1 MARVDRWGPDEVAA
15 EFDVSH
21 ETLDR
26 LGAYVLLLRKWSQ
39 SINLVGARTLDDVW
53 GRHIADSLQLVAL
66 APDEARTWVD
76 MGSGGG
82 LPGLVVAAALSE
94 VEGFKMHL
102 VEANARKCA
111 FLHVAAR
118 AMKVPVEVHNRRIE
132 DLGRSDTRPRADVVS
147 ARALAP
153 LAALCDLAEPF
164 MWKNTVCLF
173 LKGQDVESELTQGP
187 RYRTMTIVQTPS
199 VVPGVASSAGG
210 GLGTILRIEGAAREQ
225 EN

>member
-1 MARVDRWGPDEVAA
+1 MDKVRRWGPDEVAA

-26 LGAYVLLLRKWSQ
+26 LGAYVALLKKWSR
-39 SINLVGARTLDDVW
+39 SINLVGAKTLDDVW

-66 APDEARTWVD
+66 APEGARIWVD
-76 MGSGGG
+76 LGSGGG
-82 LPGLVVAAALSE
+82 LPGLVVAAALRQ
-94 VEGFKMHL
+94 VKGFKMHL

-118 AMKVPVEVHNRRIE
+118 AIDAPVQIHNRRIE
-132 DLGRSDTRPRADVVS
+132 ALGRTGSRPRADVIT
-147 ARALAP
+147 ARALAQLP
-153 LAALCDLAEPF
+153 ALLDLAEPF

-173 LKGQDVESELTQGP
+173 LKGQDVESELTQSS

-199 VVPGVASSAGG
+199 LVDGSGS
-210 GLGTILRIEGAAREQ
+210 ILRIEGAAREQ